1 MKVNRSVIRFK
12 TTWLTAFRG
21 TIERGRLPSECIY
34 HKIRRLVSWQDELW
48 IDACI
53 TAVNLFDEMKPLD
66 NSGNNVA
73 PLDHRAYA
81 YIAAS
86 EALRNGT
93 DDVIPDRLLDRPY
106 VLRGQRVL
114 VHERVHGRINER
126 RRRGR
131 QRAQQR
137 CLFFFCNFHYYQ
149 ILFIYFFERCHGYE
163 YMMIR
168 KRMMGDVM

>member
-1 MKVNRSVIRFK
+1 M
-12 TTWLTAFRG
+12 TAFRG
-21 TIERGRLPSECIY
+21 LVERGQLPSEYIY

-53 TAVNLFDEMKPLD
+53 TAVHLFDEVKPLD
-66 NSGNNVA
+66 NSGDNFA

-93 DDVIPDRLLDRPY
+93 NDVIPDRLLDRPY

-137 CLFFFCNFHYYQ
+137 CLFFVFSLSN
-149 ILFIYFFERCHGYE
+149 FIYLFFEGCHG
-163 YMMIR
+163 
-168 KRMMGDVM
+168 